1 MSVFLLLTVLVVFLG
16 MKPAKN
22 GELNKDYIS
31 INHTTAIN
39 GLFTIFVFFTHACN
53 YITLGGIYDIHYSRF
68 RSYIL
73 QTVVVTFL
81 FYSGYGVME
90 SIKKKGTD
98 YVKQIPKSR
107 FLKVLLHF
115 DIAVILYLI
124 LNTALGIT
132 FPIKGILLS
141 FIGYK
146 SIGNSDWYI
155 FAVLGLYLI
164 VFVSFMIARK
174 NKVLGVILTTIL
186 TLGFVYLQ
194 IRLKRPGYCYN
205 TIILFPVGMMYSMVH
220 EYIEKLFSK
229 HEMFYYIAFAGAFII
244 YSLIFPKRG
253 GGVEFYGMWAI
264 MFMAL
269 IVFASMKVHIGNGI
283 LEFFGSHV
291 FSIYI
296 LQRLPMKLLD
306 HLGLAESNKYV
317 FVVMSLLITIA
328 LAVTFDSAMDKL
340 DKVIF
345 TRKKKAIAE

>member
-1 MSVFLLLTVLVVFLG
+1 MSIFLLITILIVFIG

-22 GELNKDYIS
+22 GELHKTYIS
-31 INHTTAIN
+31 VNQTTAIN

-53 YITLGGIYDIHYSRF
+53 YITLGGINDLHYSRF

-73 QTVVVTFL
+73 QTVVVTFF
-81 FYSGYGVME
+81 FYSGYGIME
-90 SIKKKGTD
+90 SIKKKGID
-98 YVKQIPKSR
+98 YVKQIPKNR

-115 DIAVILYLI
+115 DIAVLLYLI
-124 LNTALGIT
+124 LNTALGIS
-132 FPIKGILLS
+132 FPLKNTLLA
-141 FIGYK
+141 FTGYK

-164 VFVSFMIARK
+164 VFISFMLARK
-174 NKVLGVILTTIL
+174 NKLLGVILTTAL

-229 HEMFYYIAFAGAFII
+229 HEVFYYTAFALAFAV
-244 YSLIFPKRG
+244 YSLVFPKRG
-253 GGVEFYGMWAI
+253 SGIEFYSMWGI

-269 IVFASMKVHIGNGI
+269 IVLATMKVQIGNGI
-283 LEFFGSHV
+283 LDFFGSHV

-306 HLGLAESNKYV
+306 RLGLADSNKYV
-317 FVVMSLLITIA
+317 FVVLCLFITVA
-328 LAVTFDSAMDKL
+328 LAVIFDLAMDKL
-340 DKVIF
+340 DKAIF